1 MKAVELFS
9 GAGGLTLGI
18 SKAGFC
24 PEAIVEKN
32 DDAMKTLLM
41 NRRNGAHISKSSKLH
56 KIDVR
61 NFRYNSLDRSVTL
74 LAGGPPCQPFSQAG
88 KHRGD
93 RDERNMFP
101 EVLRAVREL
110 QPKIILIENVR
121 GLVRDAFSDYFDY
134 ILLSLRFA
142 CIAPWSDES
151 WRDHHRRLLTL
162 QNESRMRGPTYEIQH
177 KVLNAADYGVPQKRE
192 RLFIVGTRHDLNLN
206 WSFPSPSHSLDKL
219 IWDQWVTREYW
230 GRHGFSKRSIPEPP
244 KALARRIECLSKSG
258 APLTSAWRTVRD
270 ALVGLPPPHRRLTPS
285 SIPNHEFYPGARSY
299 PGHTGSAPDFP
310 AKTLKAGDHG
320 VPGGENML
328 ALPDGGLRYFTI
340 RECARLQ
347 TFPDDYVFS
356 GQWCASVRQV
366 GNAVPVDF
374 AFSVAHS
381 LAQTLKLHSTTRV
394 RRESKNGT
402 KN

>member
-1 MKAVELFS
+1 MKAIELFS

-18 SKAGFC
+18 SRAGFR

-32 DDAMKTLLM
+32 DDAMNTLLM
-41 NRRNGAHISKSSKLH
+41 NRRNGGHISKSSELH
-56 KIDVR
+56 RIDVR
-61 NFRYNSLDRSVTL
+61 NFRYDSLDGSIML

-110 QPKIILIENVR
+110 EPKIILIENVR
-121 GLVRDAFSDYFDY
+121 GLVRETFSDYFDY
-134 ILLSLRFA
+134 ILLSLKFPL
-142 CIAPWSDES
+142 IAPRSDES
-151 WRDHHRRLLTL
+151 WRDHRRRLLKL
-162 QNESRMRGPTYEIQH
+162 QKKGRNHGATYEIQH
-177 KVLNAADYGVPQKRE
+177 EVLNAADYGVPQKRE
-192 RLFIVGTRHDLNLN
+192 RLFIVGTRQDLNLN
-206 WSFPSPSHSLDKL
+206 WRFPSPSHSLDKL

-230 GRHGFSKRSIPEPP
+230 GRHGFSKRSTPEPP
-244 KALARRIECLSKSG
+244 KALTRRIERLLKSG
-258 APLTSAWRTVRD
+258 EPLTLPWRTVRD
-270 ALVGLPPPHRRLTPS
+270 ALIGLPSPHRRSTPS

-299 PGHTGSAPDFP
+299 PGHTGSTLDFP

-328 ALPDGGLRYFTI
+328 ALPDGRVRYFTI

-374 AFSVAHS
+374 AFSVADS
-381 LAQTLKLHSTTRV
+381 LAQTLRLH
-394 RRESKNGT
+394 
-402 KN
+402 